1 MSVAG
6 AGAVA
11 VAEAAA
17 VSGLIEQAGR
27 CRAAGDLQAAEALL
41 RQAVHKAPTSA
52 AAATNHGLLLS
63 ELGRNEEAV
72 TLQRRA
78 VAMAPGMA
86 AAWTNLA
93 LALRQWGD
101 EAGAEQAQS
110 KAHSLDPHSPQ
121 AWVAAGMSAQ
131 AVGLLGQAVHA
142 YRAAIRADRNLP
154 EAWINLALALHETGD
169 TAACQQALDEALR
182 LRPTDR
188 RALSNLLMTSQ
199 YQPAWTATD
208 LHAIATRAA
217 VAWPNAGPRPP
228 GRKPPLGRLRVGYL
242 SGDLY
247 AHPVGW
253 LLAPVLR
260 AHDRHAVEVHLFDH
274 RPAQGPADAVTQ
286 ALRDATEHW
295 HTATGLDDAH
305 LARCIAQAGIDVLVD
320 LAGHTQRGQLGVL
333 AQRPAPVQLSWL
345 GYFGSTGVP
354 AVDAVVLGDCLAP
367 PGAEVAYT
375 ESIERVAGVHFAYE
389 PPAWA
394 PALTAPPS
402 GASSAVTFGCFN
414 NPAKMGDAVVQ
425 LWAQVLHRVPGSR
438 LVLKWKS
445 FADQAFAA
453 QTRQRFVA
461 HGIAA
466 ERIQPRPASPHAQML
481 AEYGDIDVALD
492 PFPFTGL
499 TTTLEALWMGVPVV
513 TLPLQR
519 SVSRQSLAVLQA
531 LGLEGWA
538 PTTPK
543 AYADCAAAL
552 AADLPTRTALRHE
565 GPGSLRQRMAASPLM
580 NAAGLARALES
591 IYQRRLDAVHSG
603 CPD

>member
-1 MSVAG
+1 LAG
-6 AGAVA
+6 ALAQ
-11 VAEAAA
+11 AAA

-27 CRAAGDLQAAEALL
+27 CRTTGDLQAAEALL
-41 RQAVHKAPTSA
+41 RQAVQQAPSSA
-52 AAATNHGLLLS
+52 AALTNHGLLLS

-72 TLQRRA
+72 ALQQRA
-78 VAMAPGMA
+78 VALVPGMA

-101 EAGAEQAQS
+101 DAGADQAQ
-110 KAHSLDPHSPQ
+110 AQARSLDPHSPQ

-131 AVGLLGQAVHA
+131 AGGQLGQAIDA
-142 YRAAIRADRNLP
+142 YRAAVRTDSNLP

-169 TAACQQALDEALR
+169 TTACQQALDQALK

-199 YQPAWTATD
+199 YQPALTATD
-208 LHAIATRAA
+208 LQAVAARAA
-217 VAWPNAGPRPP
+217 PAWPSAGPRPAP
-228 GRKPPLGRLRVGYL
+228 RKPPRGRLRVGYL

-260 AHDRHAVEVHLFDH
+260 AHDRHAIEVHVFDH
-274 RPAQGPADAVTQ
+274 RPAQGTTDAVTQ

-295 HTATGLDDAH
+295 HNASGLDDTP

-320 LAGHTQRGQLGVL
+320 LAGHTQRGRLGVL

-354 AVDAVVLGDCLAP
+354 SVDAVVLGDDVAP
-367 PGAEVAYT
+367 PGAEAAYT
-375 ESIERVAGVHFAYE
+375 EVIERVAGIHFAYE

-394 PALTAPPS
+394 PAPTAPPC
-402 GASSAVTFGCFN
+402 GTAGIVTFGSFN

-425 LWAQVLHRVPGSR
+425 LWAQVLRRVPGSR

-445 FADQAFAA
+445 YGDPVFADH
-453 QTRQRFVA
+453 TRQRFAA

-466 ERIQPRPASPHAQML
+466 ERIQPRPASAHAQML

-492 PFPFTGL
+492 PFPFNGL

-519 SVSRQSLAVLQA
+519 TVSRQTLAVLQS
-531 LGLEGWA
+531 LGLQRWA
-538 PTTPK
+538 QTTPK

-552 AADLPTRTALRHE
+552 AADLPTRTALRHL

-591 IYQRRLDAVHSG
+591 IFQRRLDAVHTT